1 MKRSTLKHQTVPFV
15 LATLAA
21 VPLSGALTSR
31 SALAASAHPPK
42 AQTFKG
48 ATEYVDHGPVQVSIV
63 VKSKKIVS
71 VKVVN
76 SPEDG
81 RSVSIQDQ
89 AIPALKQETLRAQ
102 SARIQAVSGATDTSG
117 GYVMSLQSAINAAKK
132 TKALK

>member
-1 MKRSTLKHQTVPFV
+1 MKRSTLKHQAVPFA

-21 VPLSGALTSR
+21 VPLAGVLTS
-31 SALAASAHPPK
+31 APAFAASAHAAK

-48 ATEYVDHGPVQVSIV
+48 ATQYVDHGPVQVSIV
-63 VKSKKIVS
+63 VKSKKIVG

-81 RSVSIQDQ
+81 RSAVIQSG

-117 GYVMSLQSAINAAKK
+117 GYVTSLQSAINAAKK
-132 TKALK
+132 TRALK